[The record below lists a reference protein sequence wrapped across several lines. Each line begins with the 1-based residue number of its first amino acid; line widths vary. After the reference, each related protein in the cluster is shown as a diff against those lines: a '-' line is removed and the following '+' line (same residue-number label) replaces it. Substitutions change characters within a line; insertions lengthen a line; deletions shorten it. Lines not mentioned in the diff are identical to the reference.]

1 MNEQLTVSYQLEN
14 EVAADWKVA
23 SGGTT
28 LINADTVKNY
38 LNYTYGDFLCIQL
51 YYKFLSFNS
60 MQAADLAKALTAWN
74 SEYNPI
80 SNYDKHEKI
89 LEITNDGDMTVER
102 STHPQHN
109 TITTNALENTGT
121 ENYTTTFDDTTS
133 RLESEIKTKGGSVVT
148 DDLQTTTTTSHEP
161 TTMGGDD
168 GSTIYGDKI
177 YKHENITQGNI
188 GVTTSQQ
195 MILSEVDMRLNPVI
209 KQYLD
214 RFVYTYCIYIGG
226 AWS

>member
-1 MNEQLTVSYQLEN
+1 MNEQMTVSYQIEN
-14 EVAADWKVA
+14 ETGANWAVAY
-23 SGGTT
+23 GGTT
-28 LINADTVKNY
+28 LINADLVKNY
-38 LNYTYGDFLCIQL
+38 LNFTYGDFLCIQL

-80 SNYDKHEKI
+80 ANYDKHETNIDIYNHGDNTKTTHSDPEHNQI
-89 LEITNDGDMTVER
+89 TQTATNDAA
-102 STHPQHN
+102 N
-109 TITTNALENTGT
+109 
-121 ENYTTTFDDTTS
+121 ENYTTTFDSDTP
-133 RLESEIKTKGGSVVT
+133 RKDSETKIKGGTVT
-148 DDLQTTTTTSHEP
+148 TNDNTVIEENTHTTTTMVNGE
-161 TTMGGDD
+161 TTLHGDE
-168 GSTIYGDKI
+168 IR
-177 YKHENITQGNI
+177 KHENITEGNI

-226 AWS
+226 AWD

>member
-1 MNEQLTVSYQLEN
+1 MNEQMTVSYQIEN
-14 EVAADWKVA
+14 ETGANWVVAY
-23 SGGTT
+23 GGTT
-28 LINADTVKNY
+28 LINADLVKNY
-38 LNYTYGDFLCIQL
+38 LNFTYGDFLCIQL

-60 MQAADLAKALTAWN
+60 MQAADLSKALTAWN

-80 SNYDKHEKI
+80 SNYDKHE
-89 LEITNDGDMTVER
+89 TNIDIYNHGDNTKT
-102 STHPQHN
+102 THSDPDHN
-109 TITTNALENTGT
+109 TITTAATEDAAN
-121 ENYTTTFDDTTS
+121 ENYTTTFDSDETRKESETKIKGGTITTNDNHVIEENVHTSTTMTNGDTT
-133 RLESEIKTKGGSVVT
+133 L
-148 DDLQTTTTTSHEP
+148 
-161 TTMGGDD
+161 
-168 GSTIYGDKI
+168 YGDEI
-177 YKHENITQGNI
+177 RKHENITQGNI

>member
-1 MNEQLTVSYQLEN
+1 MNEQMTVAYQLEN
-14 EVAADWKVA
+14 ETAADWKVA

-80 SNYDKHEKI
+80 SNYDKHETNI
-89 LEITNDGDMTVER
+89 EIYNHGDETRTTHSDPDHNTVTTAATNDNKTENFVTTFDETTPRKESEVTNSGGM
-102 STHPQHN
+102 
-109 TITTNALENTGT
+109 ITTNDNTVIDEKT
-121 ENYTTTFDDTTS
+121 HTSTT
-133 RLESEIKTKGGSVVT
+133 LIHNNE
-148 DDLQTTTTTSHEP
+148 
-161 TTMGGDD
+161 
-168 GSTIYGDKI
+168 TIYGDEIK
-177 YKHENITQGNI
+177 KHENITQGNI

>member
-1 MNEQLTVSYQLEN
+1 MNEQMTVSYQVSDTTAN
-14 EVAADWKVA
+14 FAVT
-23 SGGTT
+23 SGGIT
-28 LINADTVKNY
+28 LISNDVVKNY

-51 YYKFLSFNS
+51 YNKFLMYNS

-80 SNYDKHEKI
+80 ANYDKHE
-89 LEITNDGDMTVER
+89 TNIDIYNHGDNTKT
-102 STHPQHN
+102 THSDPEHN
-109 TITTNALENTGT
+109 TITTAATNDAANET
-121 ENYTTTFDDTTS
+121 YTTTFDSDTP
-133 RLESEIKTKGGSVVT
+133 RKDSETKIKGG
-148 DDLQTTTTTSHEP
+148 TTTTNDNTVIEENVHTS
-161 TTMGGDD
+161 TTMTNGD
-168 GSTIYGDKI
+168 TTLQGDEI
-177 YKHENITQGNI
+177 RKHENITEGNI

-226 AWS
+226 AWD